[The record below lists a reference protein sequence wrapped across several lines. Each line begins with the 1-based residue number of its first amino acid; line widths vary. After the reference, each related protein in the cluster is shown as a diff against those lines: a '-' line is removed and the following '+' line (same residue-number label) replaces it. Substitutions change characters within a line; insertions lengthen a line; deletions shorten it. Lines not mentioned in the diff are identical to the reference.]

1 MLTPL
6 TNQKS
11 RSIALALIAL
21 SGILFAQRIKSE
33 TASPDLESPKATLIV
48 KVTGLR
54 NNRGIVRLG
63 LFNSE
68 ETFSKRGMTYRTAN
82 VRPAQKE
89 AIAKFSDIPH
99 GYYGISLYHDENE
112 DDRHNRGLIL
122 IGMEKFGFSNNVKP
136 GLGPPPFEKV
146 KFAVYSETKT
156 ITIKAQ

>member
-1 MLTPL
+1 MSTPL

-11 RSIALALIAL
+11 RSIALALIVL

-112 DDRHNRGLIL
+112 DDRHNRGLIASGL
-122 IGMEKFGFSNNVKP
+122 IPRSLLRF
-136 GLGPPPFEKV
+136 
-146 KFAVYSETKT
+146 
-156 ITIKAQ
+156 